1 MNNAIGLL
9 ETKGLIAAINGA
21 DAAVKAASV
30 KVVKVEKIGSAYV
43 TVVIRGD
50 VAAVSA
56 AIDAA
61 AEAASKYGQV
71 VSTSVIPRPH
81 AEVEAS
87 FGLITEE
94 ETEK

>member
-50 VAAVSA
+50 VAAVKA

-61 AEAASKYGQV
+61 AEAANKYGEV
-71 VSTSVIPRPH
+71 ISAHVIPRPH
-81 AEVEAS
+81 EEVENS
-87 FGLITEE
+87 FNF
-94 ETEK
+94 KD